1 MSRRKQTKPQHLRC
15 EEPQPAR
22 RELAEA
28 ARELAGGP
36 ASELDND
43 APKPACPSTDSSDA
57 QRAPVL
63 APPSESKE
71 QTATLGERTFNCCYP
86 GCHFKTVHGMKD
98 LDRHLR
104 IHTGDKPHKCEF
116 CDKCFSRKDNLTM
129 HMRCHTSVK
138 PHKCHLCAYA
148 AVDSSS
154 LKKHL
159 RIHSDERPYKCQLC
173 PYASRNSSQLTVH
186 LRSHTGDT
194 PFQCWL
200 CSAKFKISSD
210 LKRHMIVHSGEKP
223 FKCEFCDV
231 RCTMKANLKSH
242 IRIKHTFKCL
252 HCAFQGRDRAD
263 LLEHSRLHQA
273 DHPEKCPQCSYS
285 CSSAAALRVHSR
297 VHCKDRPFKCDFC
310 SFDTKRPSSLAKHID
325 KVHRDEA
332 KTENRVPQGR
342 EGPRDSSSP
351 HVAKLVTQR
360 AFRCETCG
368 AAFVR
373 DDSLR
378 CHMKQHSD
386 HGENKNSDLVT
397 FPPESGAPGQ
407 LGALVSVGQLDT
419 SLEPSQCL

>member
-1 MSRRKQTKPQHLRC
+1 MSRRKQPKPQHLNS
-15 EEPQPAR
+15 EEPQPELRA
-22 RELAEA
+22 LAEA
-28 ARELAGGP
+28 ARQVAAWEPGG
-36 ASELDND
+36 
-43 APKPACPSTDSSDA
+43 
-57 QRAPVL
+57 
-63 APPSESKE
+63 
-71 QTATLGERTFNCCYP
+71 P

-138 PHKCHLCAYA
+138 PHKCHLCDYA

-223 FKCEFCDV
+223 FNHTSASNTPSSV
-231 RCTMKANLKSH
+231 CTAPS
-242 IRIKHTFKCL
+242 
-252 HCAFQGRDRAD
+252 RAGTGPT
-263 LLEHSRLHQA
+263 SWSTA
-273 DHPEKCPQCSYS
+273 GYT
-285 CSSAAALRVHSR
+285 SAAALRVHSR

-332 KTENRVPQGR
+332 RTENRAPMGK
-342 EGPRDSSSP
+342 EGPRESSSQ
-351 HVAKLVTQR
+351 HMAKIVTQR

-368 AAFVR
+368 ASFVR

-378 CHMKQHSD
+378 CHKKQHSD
-386 HGENKNSDLVT
+386 QSENKNSDLVT
-397 FPPESGAPGQ
+397 FPPDSSASSQPGTV
-407 LGALVSVGQLDT
+407 VSVGRLEGP
-419 SLEPSQCL
+419 LEPSQDL